1 MAQPELREEIKTFVK
16 SGTVKYVNV
25 DEPPSTLTP
34 RDSVRSRSRKGSARG
49 KAVRKSKLGDT
60 VYF

>member
-1 MAQPELREEIKTFVK
+1 MAQPELRDEMKTFVK
-16 SGTVKYVNV
+16 SGNVKYINV
-25 DEPPSTLTP
+25 EEPPNTLTP

-49 KAVRKSKLGDT
+49 KATRKSKLGDT